1 MIRIRELR
9 EAQGLQQKEL
19 AIDLGVTQPTISG
32 WESGVKVPSARNTQ
46 RIANYFNVS
55 IDYLLGRADNPQPVG
70 GENKPTPANGDGLE
84 DEKLNEEFMLWFR
97 QQSPARQKEVLFDLA
112 KAVTGHEE

>member
-1 MIRIRELR
+1 MNRIKSLR
-9 EAQGLQQKEL
+9 NSQTPKMSQER
-19 AIDLGVTQPTISG
+19 LGKLVGVGRSAVAM
-32 WESGVKVPSARNTQ
+32 WESNKSEPDNATLVKLAEIFGVSA
-46 RIANYFNVS
+46 
-55 IDYLLGRADNPQPVG
+55 DYLLGRTDQK
-70 GENKPTPANGDGLE
+70 EEPTPANGDGLE